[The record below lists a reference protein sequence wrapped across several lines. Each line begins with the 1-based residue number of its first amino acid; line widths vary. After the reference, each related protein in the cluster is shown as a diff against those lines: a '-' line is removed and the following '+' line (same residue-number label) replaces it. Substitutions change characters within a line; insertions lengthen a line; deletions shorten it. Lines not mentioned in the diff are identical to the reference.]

1 MSFDFDYFVIGAGS
15 GGVRSARIASQL
27 GAKAAIAESRYL
39 GGTCVNVGCVPKK
52 LFVYASEFSEFAKQA
67 QGFGWASSESNID
80 WQVLRDKKDKE
91 IKRLNSIYSKLLE
104 DSGACLLQ
112 GNARL
117 LDANTVEVDSKAYT
131 SKHILLATGGWP
143 RQPEYSGAE
152 HVVDSNA
159 FFFLDTLPHSVL
171 VEGGGYIA
179 VEFAGI
185 LNGLGCDV
193 ELVYRGELF
202 LRGFDQDIRQF
213 VAEELTKKGIKL
225 RFESKISEISPT
237 EQGSYKVFLSSGE
250 PRVVDKVVA
259 AIGRVPLTD
268 GLGIENTRICV
279 DAGGFIEVDENFQTA
294 EPSIYAVGDVV
305 GRKALTP
312 VAIKEGEKLARYLF
326 SGQSIALDYANIPSA
341 VFSQPS
347 IGTVGLSEEEARER
361 GIDVTCYR
369 SNFRP
374 LKHTISGAEERVYM
388 KMVVE
393 NSTGRVLG
401 LHMVGENAGEII
413 QGFAVAV
420 NMGATKSHFDETLGV
435 HPTAAEEFVTLR

>member
-1 MSFDFDYFVIGAGS
+1 MSLDFDYFVIGAGS

-67 QGFGWASSESNID
+67 QGFGWGSSESNID
-80 WQVLRDKKDKE
+80 WQILRDKKDKE

-117 LDANTVEVDSKAYT
+117 LDANTVEVNGQSYS

-143 RQPEYSGAE
+143 RQPEYRGAE
-152 HVVDSNA
+152 HTVDSNA
-159 FFFLDTLPHSVL
+159 FFFLDTLPRSVL

-185 LNGLGCDV
+185 LNGLGCEV
-193 ELVYRGELF
+193 ELVYRGEIF

-225 RFESKISEISPT
+225 RFESQISEITPG
-237 EQGSYKVFLSSGE
+237 EHGRYKVSLTSGE
-250 PRVVDKVVA
+250 QREVDKVVS
-259 AIGRVPLTD
+259 AIGRVPLTE
-268 GLGIENTRICV
+268 GLGIENTRICI
-279 DAGGFIEVDENFQTA
+279 DSGGFIEVDENFQTA

-326 SGQSIALDYANIPSA
+326 AGQSIALDYANIPSA

-347 IGTVGLSEEEARER
+347 IGTVGLSEQEARER
-361 GIDVTCYR
+361 GIAVTCYR

-374 LKHTISGAEERVYM
+374 LKHTISGAEERIYM

-401 LHMVGENAGEII
+401 LHMVGEHAGEII

-420 NMGATKSHFDETLGV
+420 NMGATKSHFDETIGV
-435 HPTAAEEFVTLR
+435 HPTAAEEFVTMR